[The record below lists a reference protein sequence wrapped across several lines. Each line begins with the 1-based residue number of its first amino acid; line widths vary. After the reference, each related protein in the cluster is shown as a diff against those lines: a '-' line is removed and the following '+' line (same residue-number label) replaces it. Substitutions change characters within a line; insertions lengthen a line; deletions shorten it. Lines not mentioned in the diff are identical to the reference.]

1 LKLATAAVET
11 RLLALRVT
19 EGVYDEAYSVQRSLP
34 FPLAILACANNNPVT
49 GGARWDDISWLV
61 VAGSNSEWTK
71 V

>member
-1 LKLATAAVET
+1 MTKHTPYN
-11 RLLALRVT
+11 AL
-19 EGVYDEAYSVQRSLP
+19 SLSL
-34 FPLAILACANNNPVT
+34 LAILACANNNPVT